1 MSTKKVHVGDVLSVT
16 TGKLLGPN
24 KMDGVYEILR
34 HLCGEDIYTHQIPR
48 VLPQCGPL
56 VLKQHPQLAAV
67 TGDGVTAVTY
77 QQWLGSVIAEFGEQ
91 LDIEPL
97 AAGEHHSIEPLSEL
111 AEHFAPS
118 RIAVMGK

>member
-1 MSTKKVHVGDVLSVT
+1 MTTKKFHVGDVLSVT

-24 KMDGVYEILR
+24 KMDGLYEILR
-34 HLCGEDIYTHQIPR
+34 HLCGESIYTHQIPR

-67 TGDGVTAVTY
+67 TGDGVTAESY
-77 QQWLGSVIAEFGEQ
+77 QQWLAGVVAEFGEL

-97 AAGEHHSIEPLSEL
+97 ADGDHYSIDPISEA
-111 AEHFAPS
+111 AEHFAPN
-118 RIAVMGK
+118 RIAVMGR